1 MKLLDALNRIS
12 DGISSVEVYNAETT
26 EYKGTYQTHYL
37 SDDAK
42 GWCLVN
48 DYRFFIFPVDQ
59 EAEVTLTK
67 DWLLK
72 DNTGILYA
80 LKAFES
86 KLIDLSLIH
95 E

>member
-1 MKLLDALNRIS
+1 MKLLNALNRIS
-12 DGISSVEVYNAETT
+12 DGISSVEVYNVETT

-42 GWCLVN
+42 SWCLVN
-48 DYRFFIFPVDQ
+48 DYHFFIFPVDQ
-59 EAEVTLTK
+59 EAEVTPTK
-67 DWLLK
+67 GWLLK
-72 DNTGILYA
+72 DDNGILYA